1 MPISRYRDR
10 IPAHLIFTGYT
21 GTKPRIAN
29 RFDTRNEGKR
39 EGQGMHRLF
48 ASPDSPLFCSP
59 R

>member
-48 ASPDSPLFCSP
+48 ASPDSVL